1 MSGGWIALIVVIA
14 LVVIIGGWLWATYN
28 GLVTL
33 RVRVDEAWSDI
44 TVQLKRR
51 ADLIPNIIDTVKGYA
66 THERE
71 VFERVTSAR
80 SETISA
86 GGPEQAAVAESHLQ
100 GALKSLFAV
109 AEAYPD
115 LKADASFRQLQGEL
129 TNVEEHVQLARRYY
143 NGAARD
149 LNIAVESFPN
159 NLVAGAFGFQ
169 TVEYFELEDA
179 ADRAVPDVSFK

>member
-1 MSGGWIALIVVIA
+1 MTILYILLG
-14 LVVIIGGWLWATYN
+14 AT
-28 GLVTL
+28 GLVL
-33 RVRVDEAWSDI
+33 LWLVLVYNRLVRGRNMVREAWSGID
-44 TVQLKRR
+44 VQLKRR
-51 ADLIPNIIDTVKGYA
+51 ADLIPNLVETVKGYA
-66 THERE
+66 GH
-71 VFERVTSAR
+71 
-80 SETISA
+80 
-86 GGPEQAAVAESHLQ
+86 EQAALARVTELRA
-100 GALKSLFAV
+100 KSLSGGGAAEQGRVQAELSRALAGIFAV